1 VPIPKAMRLTPVQ
14 QDAWPNYVRPYRWS
28 KFEMNRQLQAGSGL
42 SLADYVGM
50 HALSGELADGFN

>member
-1 VPIPKAMRLTPVQ
+1 
-14 QDAWPNYVRPYRWS
+14 
-28 KFEMNRQLQAGSGL
+28 MNRHLQADSGL